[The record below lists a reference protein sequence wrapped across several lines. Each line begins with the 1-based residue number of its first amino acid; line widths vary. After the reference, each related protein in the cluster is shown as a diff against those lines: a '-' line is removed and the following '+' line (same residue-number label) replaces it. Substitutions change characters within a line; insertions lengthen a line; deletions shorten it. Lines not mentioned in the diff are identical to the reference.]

1 MKIKRLFGL
10 HHPLIGAPAGYCR
23 AGDRAS
29 KNGFQ
34 LVQAAADFIDQLLFL
49 PYAAPLL
56 PAMVIPGVKAN
67 FMSLR
72 HVADNLS
79 VSRANTAARPGGTR
93 QQNIPAI
100 QRCRARAK
108 HLPQEL
114 RFYQAPQMTPHVI
127 RPDAEE
133 KTGLDTVLFQHRH
146 QPGNAFARTAKSIH
160 INAQTYFF
168 HDGFSSV
175 SSTVRRKKSSVSS
188 TVCCI
193 STVGCQSRQ
202 RFALRMLGLRCSTS

>member
-1 MKIKRLFGL
+1 M
-10 HHPLIGAPAGYCR
+10 
-23 AGDRAS
+23 
-29 KNGFQ
+29 
-34 LVQAAADFIDQLLFL
+34 
-49 PYAAPLL
+49 
-56 PAMVIPGVKAN
+56 IPGMQPH
-67 FMSLR
+67 FMRLR
-72 HVADNLS
+72 DAADNLC
-79 VSRANTAARPGGTR
+79 VGFANKTPRPRRPG
-93 QQNIPAI
+93 QQNVPAI
-100 QRCRARAK
+100 QRCRAWAQ

-114 RFYQAPQMTPHVI
+114 RLYQAPQVAPHVI

-133 KTGLDTVLFQHRH
+133 KTGLHAVLFQHRH
-146 QPGNAFARTAKSIH
+146 EPWHPFAGTAKGVD

-202 RFALRMLGLRCSTS
+202 RFALRMLGLRCSTSW